1 MVSIATT
8 SGSSPSATSWS
19 RAADRYE
26 FVTLL
31 QHGRTGSTYQ
41 ARDRMSERPV
51 TIKLLAFRDPEAKR
65 RFEHHAALLCRL
77 DHPHIVPVLDYGYHF
92 GLAYLVTEDRGGT
105 SLQDYLQHRG
115 PLQWEQFAA
124 VFDAVVQALGAAHE
138 LDIVHGDIQPS
149 HIILFDDGARVTNV
163 GIAGFGFPDLHGNGI
178 AAGDDTKHVST
189 VDAIAPEKL
198 LQQACDHRLDLYELG
213 ETAYELLTAS
223 PAFESAALDH
233 VFQRIYEPPIPLA
246 GLLPEGHAV
255 PTSVHELI
263 GKLLAK
269 SPSDRPQSAE
279 QVSFWFRSAAGL
291 DSYDLRD
298 IEIPALGSR
307 EREVRERALDIE
319 AARPRLGRSSSPS
332 RSGPTAPLPHG
343 ELTASGPTVQLSN
356 FTPAAP
362 RPPEASL
369 SPRLVF
375 QLAALLSLFITFAAV
390 GWIGVM
396 HLLPS
401 EPEQTSAPP
410 THEPSPAPP
419 PFEETSPKDEYQSV
433 LSQIDDA
440 LDDRRYGTAE
450 GLIHGLEQT
459 DEFPSELRGTLKGYR
474 SRLELASKLDRARR
488 LESSGQREEALL
500 LYSDVAK
507 RYPEHVQVPEDVEQ
521 LQHAFVL
528 EVNANV
534 RSVVFVDDEPVGVTP
549 FTGLVPAS
557 STKVSVSRKGYRTW
571 ESAIA
576 AQKGTKL
583 ELDVKLKHRGRHDK
597 PDKVEIDLQASP
609 FMDLM
614 EMDLP

>member
-1 MVSIATT
+1 
-8 SGSSPSATSWS
+8 
-19 RAADRYE
+19 
-26 FVTLL
+26 
-31 QHGRTGSTYQ
+31 
-41 ARDRMSERPV
+41 MSERSV
-51 TIKLLAFRDPEAKR
+51 TIKLLAFRDAEAKQ
-65 RFEHHAALLCRL
+65 RFEKLAAKLCRL
-77 DHPHIVPVLDYGYHF
+77 DHPNIVPVLDYGYHF
-92 GLAYLVTEDRGGT
+92 GLAYLVTEDEGGV

-115 PLQWEQFAA
+115 PLRWEQSAA
-124 VFDAVVQALGAAHE
+124 VFDAVVAALGAAHA

-149 HIILFDDGARVTNV
+149 HIMLFDDGVRVTNAAIV
-163 GIAGFGFPDLHGNGI
+163 GFGFPDIHGTGI

-223 PAFESAALDH
+223 PAFENESVDH
-233 VFQRIYEPPIPLA
+233 VFQRIYEPPRPLND
-246 GLLPEGHAV
+246 LLPEGHGV
-255 PTSVHELI
+255 PASVRELI
-263 GKLLAK
+263 AKLLAK
-269 SPSDRPQSAE
+269 SPADRPQSAE

-291 DSYDLRD
+291 DSYDFRD
-298 IEIPALGSR
+298 IELPALGPR

-319 AARPRLGRSSSPS
+319 AARPRLGRSSAAPRSRPAASRLPS
-332 RSGPTAPLPHG
+332 G
-343 ELTASGPTVQLSN
+343 ELTASGPTVQLTN
-356 FTPAAP
+356 FTPAAA

-369 SPRLVF
+369 SPKLVF
-375 QLAALLSLFITFAAV
+375 QLAALLSLFITFAAL

-396 HLLPS
+396 HLLPRDDV
-401 EPEQTSAPP
+401 QTPATRPDQPP
-410 THEPSPAPP
+410 VPTPP
-419 PFEETSPKDEYQSV
+419 PVEPPSPKDEYQSM
-433 LSQIDDA
+433 LSQVDDA
-440 LDDRRYGTAE
+440 LDERRYGTAE
-450 GLIHGLEQT
+450 SLIHELERSDT
-459 DEFPSELRGTLKGYR
+459 FPSELRGTLKGYR

-557 STKVSVSRKGYRTW
+557 SSKVAVSRKGYRTW

-583 ELDVKLKHRGRHDK
+583 ELDVKLKHRGRNDK

-614 EMDLP
+614 EMDLR